1 MSQAGVTKVMM
12 RKQVEERLMKKRS
25 AQLVEK
31 AYHELKEK
39 AKAENEVVK
48 QICKQVTP
56 TFAADDD
63 SIWAEV
69 DLLEG
74 DPVHRGVAMRNPRF
88 KPFWLKAEADE
99 WAGLWQKGVFKRWLR
114 SDLLS
119 NDRVF
124 TSKYVYKIKRS
135 AKTGEAYRFKARMI
149 VRGFE
154 MEKGVDF
161 IDNFSPTPGLAVARL
176 MMSIAIANGMELHK
190 VDIEQAFL
198 QADKLDEGVNGRYFI
213 NPPPGSPEAGNKDVV
228 YEVMK
233 PLYGSPSSPRALHK
247 TMDAY
252 FKSEGFD
259 TIGFEESV
267 WVRPAGGKYSED
279 IYVSAHV
286 DDCLLSCK
294 SPDVMSKFKR
304 DLLSRFVGT
313 DEGEVMEY
321 LGCEL
326 VRDRRT
332 RTGHLVQAGYAERV
346 LRAFDM
352 WESHPVA
359 TPRLM
364 SELDRPAV
372 VDPGVH
378 RKYSTTPRNE
388 TRHF

>member
-1 MSQAGVTKVMM
+1 MASVWDTGLVSLSFLSQAGVTKVRM
-12 RKQVEERLMKKRS
+12 RKQVGERLMKKRS

-48 QICKQVTP
+48 QIYKQVTP

-119 NDRVF
+119 NDLVF

-233 PLYGSPSSPRALHK
+233 PLYGSPSSPRTLHK

-252 FKSEGFD
+252 YKSEGFD

-267 WVRPAGGKYSED
+267 WVRPAGGKYS
-279 IYVSAHV
+279 
-286 DDCLLSCK
+286 
-294 SPDVMSKFKR
+294 
-304 DLLSRFVGT
+304 
-313 DEGEVMEY
+313 
-321 LGCEL
+321 
-326 VRDRRT
+326 
-332 RTGHLVQAGYAERV
+332 
-346 LRAFDM
+346 
-352 WESHPVA
+352 
-359 TPRLM
+359 
-364 SELDRPAV
+364 
-372 VDPGVH
+372 
-378 RKYSTTPRNE
+378 
-388 TRHF
+388 